1 MPSSL
6 DAQQSQ
12 RAARTAAVTVC
23 GCRQQITEVCSLRK
37 LNIWHKMD
45 DRVCDGKCIAFF
57 CFRWNGGENL
67 AEHLIIITSNKLLF
81 LDMGLFYMFCFLL
94 QHRHFSLFTRFFFF
108 ILKLVIFESVFS
120 VHSPET
126 AVNQT
131 VLAGQEEGEEWREQ
145 AENWKCNGF
154 FFFCVFVKYFFSL
167 FSYNKKICH
176 IWLCQCQNCT

>member
-108 ILKLVIFESVFS
+108 YLKVGNI
-120 VHSPET
+120 
-126 AVNQT
+126 
-131 VLAGQEEGEEWREQ
+131 
-145 AENWKCNGF
+145 WKCFLCALSRNSCQSDSFGGARGGGGVKGASWKLKMQWLF
-154 FFFCVFVKYFFSL
+154 LFLCFC
-167 FSYNKKICH
+167 
-176 IWLCQCQNCT
+176 